1 MSSLIYCKSVYI
13 LLPNDV
19 INVGILYKVHDVKQ
33 NLTAIVMGQEITM
46 LESIIQNPMQNYNRK
61 GRTISTVAQCRTS
74 YLSAISGRKSVSKP
88 HTYFSEWSWQ
98 DMPLEPGMQKDILE
112 PRSQFCRWK
121 FYTHSLLLPEIKDQ
135 SCNIWQVF
143 LKIVSRTSFQHSK
156 YFTSLV
162 AWKKNEKG

>member
-61 GRTISTVAQCRTS
+61 GHYYKTGLCSRPFVPTAFV
-74 YLSAISGRKSVSKP
+74 
-88 HTYFSEWSWQ
+88 
-98 DMPLEPGMQKDILE
+98 PGIIGG
-112 PRSQFCRWK
+112 FC
-121 FYTHSLLLPEIKDQ
+121 PE
-135 SCNIWQVF
+135 SN
-143 LKIVSRTSFQHSK
+143 
-156 YFTSLV
+156 
-162 AWKKNEKG
+162 G